1 MDSAFTAIHRNV
13 VLLDLVDEA
22 WAADCLSDDGTMLSA
37 LESRASS
44 SACLIGTQN
53 SFPLQRRK
61 LAGALRYAA
70 RHFCFAKHTA
80 CEIAQSRIIYYSQ
93 L

>member
-61 LAGALRYAA
+61 TCWSPAICSAPLLLRKAH
-70 RHFCFAKHTA
+70 R
-80 CEIAQSRIIYYSQ
+80 